1 MKQILRK
8 IRNRR
13 RFLAYIYCKRGKSRN
28 EDETGIWFC
37 AVFCGTWYGDHDVYS
52 EHIYRNSDRSAVP
65 PCRISAF
72 LLLILKKY
80 KNCRGNPKKALR
92 MQGFYDTMLT
102 LQKNTCVVYPGG
114 AKADKHGSRT

>member
-1 MKQILRK
+1 MTKILDMVPDVIDRFK
-8 IRNRR
+8 SPSEDKMTEEDVADLLNEADSPENQNRR

-37 AVFCGTWYGDHDVYS
+37 TVFCGTWYGDHDVHS

-80 KNCRGNPKKALR
+80 ENL
-92 MQGFYDTMLT
+92 QG
-102 LQKNTCVVYPGG
+102 KP
-114 AKADKHGSRT
+114 

>member
-13 RFLAYIYCKRGKSRN
+13 KFLAYIYCKKEEKSRN
-28 EDETGIWFC
+28 EDETGMWFC
-37 AVFCGTWYGDHDVYS
+37 AVFCGTRYGDHDVYS
-52 EHIYRNSDRSAVP
+52 EHIYRNPDRSAVP

-80 KNCRGNPKKALR
+80 ENCRGNPEKSLAYAGL
-92 MQGFYDTMLT
+92 L
-102 LQKNTCVVYPGG
+102 
-114 AKADKHGSRT
+114 